1 MPDELTPKVPAP
13 LRTPV
18 PTLATVRQS
27 KQPDERRDDILRAA
41 RELVAERG
49 VARVKITDIAA
60 RVGVTRGLIYHY
72 FPDKDAIID
81 LICEDHIA
89 EFVTDLDLW
98 DAARIPGDI
107 DRALVDCVAL
117 FRHHLHR
124 TDLFREELG
133 RTEYAGLYN
142 EFVDR
147 AVKAV
152 VDRLQV
158 TTVEA
163 YARRHKIRIDN
174 VSEVF
179 YVLVFGL
186 IGLVRSKPTV
196 SDEVLVSIVR
206 QTLHL
211 DRNAPA

>member
-1 MPDELTPKVPAP
+1 MPVDITSQAGARQRPAQE
-13 LRTPV
+13 T
-18 PTLATVRQS
+18 AVRQS

-49 VARVKITDIAA
+49 VARVSITDIAG

-72 FPDKDAIID
+72 FPDKDSIID

-89 EFVTDLDLW
+89 EFVADIHRW
-98 DAARIPGDI
+98 DAARVPGDI

-124 TDLFREELG
+124 TDLFRKELG
-133 RTEYAGLYN
+133 RTAYAGLYN

-147 AVKAV
+147 AVTAV
-152 VDRLQV
+152 VDCLQV

-163 YARRHKIRIDN
+163 YARLHQIRIDN
-174 VSEVF
+174 VSDVF

-186 IGLVRSKPTV
+186 IGLVRSRPSV
-196 SDEVLVSIVR
+196 EDEVLVAIVR

>member
-1 MPDELTPKVPAP
+1 MPDEFTSKA
-13 LRTPV
+13 PV
-18 PTLATVRQS
+18 PVPVPVRQS

-89 EFVTDLDLW
+89 EFVADLDRW

-163 YARRHKIRIDN
+163 YARRHEIRIDN

-179 YVLVFGL
+179 SVLVFGL
-186 IGLVRSKPTV
+186 IGLVRSTPTV
-196 SDEVLVSIVR
+196 SDDVLVAIVR

-211 DRNAPA
+211 DHNAPA

>member
-1 MPDELTPKVPAP
+1 MPDEFTSKAP
-13 LRTPV
+13 M
-18 PTLATVRQS
+18 RQS

-89 EFVTDLDLW
+89 EFVTDLNRW

-186 IGLVRSKPTV
+186 IGLVRSQPAV
-196 SDEVLVSIVR
+196 RDEVLVAIVR

-211 DRNAPA
+211 DRNAPASQSSTSTKE

>member
-1 MPDELTPKVPAP
+1 MPDEFTSKA
-13 LRTPV
+13 PV
-18 PTLATVRQS
+18 PVPMPVRQS

-49 VARVKITDIAA
+49 MARVKITDIAA

-72 FPDKDAIID
+72 FPHKDAIID
-81 LICEDHIA
+81 LISEDHIA
-89 EFVTDLDLW
+89 EFVTDLNLW

-107 DRALVDCVAL
+107 DRALVECVAL

-133 RTEYAGLYN
+133 RTEHAGLYN

-147 AVKAV
+147 AVRAV

-163 YARRHKIRIDN
+163 YARRHEIRIDN

-179 YVLVFGL
+179 SVLVFGL
-186 IGLVRSKPTV
+186 IGLVRSTPTV
-196 SDEVLVSIVR
+196 SDDVLVAIVR

-211 DRNAPA
+211 DHNAPA

>member
-1 MPDELTPKVPAP
+1 MPEEFTSKMP
-13 LRTPV
+13 
-18 PTLATVRQS
+18 VRQS

-41 RELVAERG
+41 RELVAESG
-49 VARVKITDIAA
+49 VARVSITDIAA

-72 FPDKDAIID
+72 FPDKEAIID

-89 EFVTDLDLW
+89 EFVADLDRW

-147 AVKAV
+147 AVMAV

-163 YARRHKIRIDN
+163 YARRHQIRIDN
-174 VSEVF
+174 VAEVF

-186 IGLVRSKPTV
+186 IGLVRSKPAVT
-196 SDEVLVSIVR
+196 DEVLVAIVR

-211 DRNAPA
+211 ERTAPASPSPSNPKE